1 MKYPQPAP
9 GEDKNDPFFDQKGAE
24 KAFTEFVKQVF
35 QKQAQGFISEGENGQ
50 IFSFETYLRETG
62 HESGVI
68 AAYCQHA
75 KDGNLLEITARK
87 ARKFR
92 IIFGEGSLKG
102 LLLLLG
108 IVLAPVLLIYLLVA
122 TLLLIFNVSLWNGS
136 AFLYFTS
143 IGSVVMLGYLFL
155 KPSKKG
161 KAKNG
166 KANTRSKHLY
176 VIKYFDNDELTFTK
190 AKNRL
195 FVEK

>member
-9 GEDKNDPFFDQKGAE
+9 GEDKNDPFFYKNGAE

-35 QKQAQGFISEGENGQ
+35 QNQAQGFISEGENGK

-62 HESGVI
+62 HEPGI
-68 AAYCQHA
+68 ITGYCQHA
-75 KDGNLLEITARK
+75 KAVNLLEKTARK

-92 IIFGEGSLKG
+92 IIIGKGSLKA
-102 LLLLLG
+102 LLLLFG
-108 IVLAPVLLIYLLVA
+108 IALVSVLLVYLLVA
-122 TLLLIFNVSLWNGS
+122 SLLLIFNVSLWNGS
-136 AFLYFTS
+136 AFLAFTS
-143 IGSVVMLGYLFL
+143 IGVVVMLAYLFL

-161 KAKNG
+161 AAKKG
-166 KANTRSKHLY
+166 KANPLY

-190 AKNRL
+190 AKSRL